1 MLEKCKT
8 FVGLAAVGVLA
19 LPLTAQAMAR
29 PEKILRTDQP
39 LTGLDAPAGQ
49 SLTFRIW
56 VLAGSRELRLRTS
69 GGGGDLDLY
78 LRHGAP
84 PTPHA
89 FDDRSRGG
97 GTDKLVGVARPAEGW
112 WYVTLTA
119 RRRFR
124 DVTLLAHV
132 EAPPPR
138 RPPRAGHGAGE
149 ILAPTDGES
158 WHAGQ
163 THAIRWRTRGPV
175 RNVRI
180 ELSLDDGRTWQ
191 RGRLPESIAV
201 RAGEHEVRL
210 RLQRPSLTAAARI
223 RILDADRGRVL
234 DISGRFRIFP
244 GRDHDDDGDDPP
256 LHHRGRDRYEN
267 DNKRD
272 RASSISAHERQTRT
286 IYPDEDEDWVRFV
299 PARGGRYLLRVGPS
313 TTPLKAEVWIGRY
326 DGKEKRVE
334 KVKFSRAGGSVLLE
348 ADREVRYYKLKIEAQ
363 DDDDTGVYRLSVV
376 PVR

>member
-1 MLEKCKT
+1 MLAKCRT
-8 FVGLAAVGVLA
+8 LVGLVAIGVLA

-29 PEKILRTDQP
+29 PERILRTDQP
-39 LTGLDAPAGQ
+39 LTGLDARAGQ

-56 VLAGSRELRLRTS
+56 VLAGSRELRVRSS
-69 GGGGDLDLY
+69 GGRGDLDLY

-89 FDDRSRGG
+89 YDDRSHGD
-97 GTDKLVGVARPAEGW
+97 GTDKLVAVARPAEGW

-124 DVTLLAHV
+124 DVTLLARV
-132 EAPPPR
+132 QAPPPP
-138 RPPRAGHGAGE
+138 RPGPPGHGRVE

-163 THAIRWRTRGPV
+163 THAIRWRARGPV

-191 RGRLPESIAV
+191 RGRLPESIPA
-201 RAGEHEVRL
+201 RAGSHEVRL
-210 RLQRPSLTAAARI
+210 RLQRRSLTAAARI

-234 DISGRFRIFP
+234 DISGRFRILP
-244 GRDHDDDGDDPP
+244 GRGRDDDDDDPL

-272 RASSISAHERQTRT
+272 RASTISVHERQTRT

-334 KVKFSRAGGSVLLE
+334 KVKFPRAGGSVILE
-348 ADREVRYYKLKIEAQ
+348 ADREVRHYKLKIEAQ
-363 DDDDTGVYRLSVV
+363 DDDDTGVYHLTVL